1 MCFLCGNSLCQG
13 TGLCQIAVPAAK
25 TSAPLIQAAVV
36 GAIASVS
43 AFLKRWRTF
52 AFAATLAILVILGS
66 CTHMSESPE
75 NKKVLL
81 IGIDGADPR
90 VLEKLMNEG
99 KLPNFAKLR
108 DTGTFAPLQTS
119 MPPHSPVA
127 WTTIATG
134 TNPGKHNIFD
144 FISRD
149 PKTYLPSLA
158 LSKATTTHLGGTAYE
173 SIVTADPFWRTSTH
187 DKIPTSVLRWPVTF
201 PPEKVE
207 GHLLSGL
214 GVPDVRGLLSGY
226 THYTTEDADTSSG
239 PEKNIK
245 VQLNGDSIQTEI
257 YGPRKKQ
264 GDKLADIK
272 APLQITLQGKKA
284 MLSIQGK
291 THDVQEGGWSPWMRI
306 KFKTGFMSNAYGTA
320 KAYLTS
326 AQPFKM
332 YLTAVQI
339 DPEHPL
345 YDISYPDEYSAEL
358 ARQIGLYYT
367 LGIAE
372 DTSALNDKKI
382 DDKAFLEQIWQLEE
396 EREKMFWAEFEQFRK
411 KGGAFAFVFDSSD
424 RLQHMFWEE
433 NAFNKTLTIHPEIE
447 NYYVKKDAFLGKVIE
462 QLDGASLMIVSDH
475 GFSSFQRAVSVN
487 RWLVDNGFMTLTEE
501 PSDDGGLFKY
511 VDWSRTKAYALG
523 FNSIYLNLK
532 DRELYGIVEDE
543 EAVEKELIGKLSNL
557 TDQNRKVIHKL
568 YRSGEIYSGN
578 QVPDGPDI
586 MIGYNPGYRT
596 SWQTAIGGL
605 TKEVIFDNDKHWKAD
620 HLIDASFVPG
630 ILFANFK
637 ITKEKPE
644 QKDIAPTVLELIS
657 ATVPESMDGKKLI

>member
-1 MCFLCGNSLCQG
+1 M
-13 TGLCQIAVPAAK
+13 
-25 TSAPLIQAAVV
+25 
-36 GAIASVS
+36 ASI
-43 AFLKRWRTF
+43 LT
-52 AFAATLAILVILGS
+52 ILVMLGS
-66 CTHMSESPE
+66 CTQMAESVHS
-75 NKKVLL
+75 KKALL

-90 VLEKLMNEG
+90 VLEKLMDEG
-99 KLPNFAKLR
+99 KLPNFSKLR
-108 DTGTFAPLQTS
+108 EMGTFKQLQTS

-158 LSKATTTHLGGTAYE
+158 LSKATTTHLSGTAYE
-173 SIVTADPFWRTSTH
+173 SIVTADPFWRISTQG
-187 DKIPTSVLRWPVTF
+187 KIPTSVLRWPVTF

-226 THYTTEDADTSSG
+226 TYYTTEDVEASSG

-245 VQLNGDSIQTEI
+245 VSKNNGLIETEI
-257 YGPRKKQ
+257 YGPRKRQ
-264 GDKLADIK
+264 GDRLVDVKAALKIK
-272 APLQITLQGKKA
+272 IEGEKA
-284 MLSIQGK
+284 IL
-291 THDVQEGGWSPWMRI
+291 TANNREYPVNAGGWTGWMQI
-306 KFKTGFMSNAYGTA
+306 KFKTGFMSSVSGIA
-320 KAYLTS
+320 KAYLIN
-326 AQPFKM
+326 AEPFKM

-339 DPEHPL
+339 DPENPV

-358 ARQIGLYYT
+358 AKQIGLYYT

-372 DTSALNDKKI
+372 DTGALNDHKI
-382 DDKAFLEQIWQLEE
+382 DDKAFLEQIWQLEA
-396 EREKMFWAEFEQFRK
+396 ERESMFWAEFEQLQK

-447 NYYVKKDAFLGKVIE
+447 KYYVKKDAFLGKVLE
-462 QLDGASLMIVSDH
+462 QIGDAKLMIVSDH

-487 RWLVDNGFMTLTEE
+487 KWLVDNGFMTLTSE
-501 PSDDGGLFKY
+501 PEGDGGLFKY
-511 VDWSRTKAYALG
+511 VDWSKTRAYALG

-532 DRELYGIVEDE
+532 DREGKGIVEDA
-543 EAVEKELIGKLSNL
+543 EAVENELIQKLSNL
-557 TDQNRKVIHKL
+557 TDKGRKVIHKL
-568 YRSGEIYSGN
+568 YKSEEIYAGN

-620 HLIDASFVPG
+620 HLIDSSFVPG
-630 ILFANFK
+630 IIFANFK
-637 ITKEKPE
+637 IAKEKPE
-644 QKDIAPTVLELIS
+644 QKDVAPTVL
-657 ATVPESMDGKKLI
+657 KLIDAPVPDNIDGESLI

>member
-1 MCFLCGNSLCQG
+1 ME
-13 TGLCQIAVPAAK
+13 
-25 TSAPLIQAAVV
+25 
-36 GAIASVS
+36 
-43 AFLKRWRTF
+43 
-52 AFAATLAILVILGS
+52 
-66 CTHMSESPE
+66 TH
-75 NKKVLL
+75 KKVLL

-90 VLEKLMNEG
+90 VLTQLMDEG

-108 DTGTFAPLQTS
+108 DEGTFTKLQTS

-144 FISRD
+144 FIARD

-158 LSKATTTHLGGTAYE
+158 LSKATTTHLGGAAYE
-173 SIVTADPFWRTSTH
+173 SIVTADPFWRTSTQDH
-187 DKIPTSVLRWPVTF
+187 IPTSVLRWPVTF

-226 THYTTEDADTSSG
+226 TYYTTEDVNTSTG

-245 VQLNGDSIQTEI
+245 VTLNNGIIETEI
-257 YGPRKKQ
+257 SGPRKRQ
-264 GDKLADIK
+264 GDKLVDIK
-272 APLQITLQGKKA
+272 TALEISVADNKA
-284 MLSIQGK
+284 ILTVNNKQYQ
-291 THDVQEGGWSPWMRI
+291 VAAGGWTEWIQI
-306 KFKTGFMSNAYGTA
+306 KFKTGFMSNVHGIA
-320 KAYLTS
+320 KAQLASVT
-326 AQPFKM
+326 PFKM

-345 YDISYPDEYSAEL
+345 YKISYPDEYSAEL
-358 ARQIGLYYT
+358 AKQIGLYYT

-372 DTSALNDKKI
+372 DTGALNDKKI
-382 DDKAFLEQIWQLEE
+382 DDKAFIEQIWQLEE
-396 EREKMFWAEFEQFRK
+396 EREKMFWTEFRNFNS
-411 KGGAFAFVFDSSD
+411 GVFAFVFDSSD

-433 NAFNKTLTIHPEIE
+433 NAFTKTLTIHPEIE
-447 NYYVKKDAFLGKVIE
+447 KYYVKKDAFLGKVMQEMVDTKLI
-462 QLDGASLMIVSDH
+462 IVSDH

-501 PSDDGGLFKY
+501 PEDDGGLFAN

-523 FNSIYLNLK
+523 FNSIYINLK
-532 DRELYGIVEDE
+532 GREGQGIVEDSD
-543 EAVEKELIGKLSNL
+543 AVEKELIEKFSNL
-557 TDQNRKVIHKL
+557 TDNGRKVIHKL
-568 YRSGEIYSGN
+568 YRSEDIYSGN

-605 TKEVIFDNDKHWKAD
+605 TKEIIFDNEKHWKAD
-620 HLIDASFVPG
+620 HLIDPSFVPG
-630 ILFANFK
+630 IFFANFK
-637 ITKEKPE
+637 IQKENPE
-644 QKDIAPTVLELIS
+644 QKDIAPTVLSLIG
-657 ATVPESMDGKKLI
+657 ADVPENMDGKILT